1 MASINEHTQAFRGHD
16 EPVVWVR
23 QEFVPDL
30 ADAFLEMR
38 KQGMRPTIAET
49 DGCEVLAELDRQ
61 PPDKTVVKKRYSAF
75 FGTDLDATLAS
86 LRPAAII
93 VSGINTIG
101 YYVKRHWEPKRK
113 ASINIFR
120 RGGIMSYIVSMSPLN

>member
-1 MASINEHTQAFRGHD
+1 VASINELTQAFRSHD

-30 ADAFLEMR
+30 GDAFLEMR
-38 KQGMRPTIAET
+38 KQGMRATIAET
-49 DGCEVLAELDRQ
+49 GGCEVLAELDRQ
-61 PPDKTVVKKRYSAF
+61 PPDKTVVKKRYSSF

-93 VSGINTIG
+93 VSGINTKDTTSNVTG
-101 YYVKRHWEPKRK
+101 NRKGKRR
-113 ASINIFR
+113 SIFLDAA
-120 RGGIMSYIVSMSPLN
+120 GL